1 MGGSIELVQWL
12 VETQLCPL
20 SGQRDPVTNRLS
32 SVQTS
37 ASRTLL
43 DLTMTGRPKLQI
55 LTYLVQK
62 GLSVEDVKDKTLIP
76 KTLELLLINGGP
88 GANLKTCLTSV
99 SRGCGVYATEDRT
112 R

>member
-1 MGGSIELVQWL
+1 MGGSLELVKWL

-20 SGQRDPVTNRLS
+20 SGQRDHVTNRLF

-88 GANLKTCLTSV
+88 CASLKACLTSV
-99 SRGCGVYATEDRT
+99 SQ
-112 R
+112 